1 MPHGSAGPHEPRA
14 FDAHIQRIRTVGYE
28 KMPSATAIGVT
39 NIAFPI
45 FGPSGH
51 AAAVLSCPYLERVDD
66 LGVPSLDEIVEMYGA
81 LAREL
86 TEFYSGKLA
95 EFVRSS

>member
-1 MPHGSAGPHEPRA
+1 
-14 FDAHIQRIRTVGYE
+14 
-28 KMPSATAIGVT
+28 MPSSTAIGLT

-51 AAAVLSCPYLERVDD
+51 AAAGLSCPDLERVDD
-66 LGVPSLDEIVEMYGA
+66 LEVPSLDDIVDMYGA

-86 TEFYSGKLA
+86 TEIYGGRPA
-95 EFVRSS
+95 EFAKSS

>member
-1 MPHGSAGPHEPRA
+1 MDRA
-14 FDAHIQRIRTVGYE
+14 EFDAHIQRIRTVGFE

-66 LGVPSLDEIVEMYGA
+66 LEVPSLDDIVEMYGA

-86 TEFYSGKLA
+86 TEIYGGKPT
-95 EFVRSS
+95 EFTKSS